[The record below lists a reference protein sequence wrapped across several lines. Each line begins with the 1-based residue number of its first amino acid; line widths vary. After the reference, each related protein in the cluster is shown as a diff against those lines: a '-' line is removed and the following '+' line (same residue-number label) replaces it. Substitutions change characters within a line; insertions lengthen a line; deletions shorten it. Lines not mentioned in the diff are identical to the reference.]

1 MRKLMQ
7 KMGAVVLTLLF
18 LGSPALAD
26 GLLMARVNQPFP
38 EAMTL
43 LQSAISSRGYT
54 ITRLQQVNENLARR
68 EFKSD
73 MYRVVYF
80 GKLEEVRQVTAAH
93 PELIPFL
100 PLNITIF
107 AEGDQAILVAS
118 HPQTL
123 QKFFPDPAL
132 KPVFERWEKD
142 IDSIM
147 DELREGANS

>member
-1 MRKLMQ
+1 MKKLMQ
-7 KMGAVVLTLLF
+7 KMGAIALTLLF
-18 LGSPALAD
+18 LSPACAD

-80 GKLEEVRQVTAAH
+80 GKLDEVRQVTAAH

>member
-1 MRKLMQ
+1 MKKLMQ
-7 KMGAVVLTLLF
+7 KMGVVALTLLF

-80 GKLEEVRQVTAAH
+80 SKLEEVRQVTAAH

>member
-1 MRKLMQ
+1 MKKLMQ
-7 KMGAVVLTLLF
+7 KMGAIALTLLF
-18 LGSPALAD
+18 LSPAFAD

-80 GKLEEVRQVTAAH
+80 GKLDEVRQVTAAH

-147 DELREGANS
+147 DELREGASS

>member
-1 MRKLMQ
+1 MKTLMQ
-7 KMGAVVLTLLF
+7 KMGVAVLALLA
-18 LGSPALAD
+18 LGSPALAED
-26 GLLMARVNQPFP
+26 LIMARVNAPFP

-80 GKLEEVRQVTAAH
+80 GKLDEVRQVTAAH

-107 AEGDQAILVAS
+107 AEGEQAILVAS
-118 HPQTL
+118 HPQAL
-123 QKFFPDPAL
+123 QQFS
-132 KPVFERWEKD
+132 RT
-142 IDSIM
+142 
-147 DELREGANS
+147 RR

>member
-1 MRKLMQ
+1 MKKLMQ
-7 KMGAVVLTLLF
+7 KMGAIALTLLF
-18 LGSPALAD
+18 LSPALAD
-26 GLLMARVNQPFP
+26 NLLMARVNQPFP

-80 GKLEEVRQVTAAH
+80 GKLDEVRQVTAAH

-123 QKFFPDPAL
+123 QQFFPDPAL